1 MPRPKQL
8 IPIAAALA
16 LASPCRGIEVD
27 ARNPPPAE
35 LYGTYGPRGN
45 CTASPRVS
53 VDETGLYVV
62 TGQTRGRV
70 DGLDLCLS
78 CAGGARY
85 EGIEQWLSPRVEA
98 AQGYAVNFRF
108 NADEKPG
115 QLIVNDTGDTALGP
129 NLKSVVAASPFQR
142 CAPPTRAD
150 PRR

>member
-1 MPRPKQL
+1 MPQAQTRML
-8 IPIAAALA
+8 IIAALA
-16 LASPCRGIEVD
+16 VASPCWGIAVD
-27 ARNPPPAE
+27 ARNPPPGD

-45 CTASPRVS
+45 CSASPRVS

-62 TGQTRGRV
+62 IGQTRGRV

-85 EGIEQWLSPRVEA
+85 QGIEQWLSPRVEA

-142 CAPPTRAD
+142 CGPPTRGK
-150 PRR
+150 PGR

>member
-1 MPRPKQL
+1 MPKPKQPL
-8 IPIAAALA
+8 LIAASLA
-16 LASPCRGIEVD
+16 LASPCWGIDID

-45 CTASPRVS
+45 CSASPRVS

-62 TGQTRGRV
+62 IGQTRGRV

-129 NLKSVVAASPFQR
+129 NLKSVVAASPYQR
-142 CAPPTRAD
+142 CGPPTRGK
-150 PRR
+150 PGR

>member
-1 MPRPKQL
+1 MQQTRQTLL
-8 IPIAAALA
+8 IAVVIALTG
-16 LASPCRGIEVD
+16 PCGAIEVN

-45 CTASPRVS
+45 CSASPRVS

-62 TGQTRGRV
+62 IGQTRGRV

-129 NLKSVVAASPFQR
+129 NLKSVVAASPYQR
-142 CAPPTRAD
+142 CGPPTRGKPA
-150 PRR
+150 R

>member
-1 MPRPKQL
+1 MPQPKQPL
-8 IPIAAALA
+8 LIAAALA
-16 LASPCRGIEVD
+16 ITSPGWAIDVD

-35 LYGTYGPRGN
+35 LNGTYGPRGN
-45 CTASPRVS
+45 CSASPRVS

-62 TGQTRGRV
+62 IGQTRGRV

-129 NLKSVVAASPFQR
+129 NLKSVVAASPYQR
-142 CAPPTRAD
+142 CGPPTRAK
-150 PRR
+150 PAR